1 MQQTRVAEQAP
12 LTRPPPAVHAGLAV
26 QMPISLV
33 VGDLQLSPAIN
44 GISCLLNS
52 PAFWKKS
59 AATLRA
65 RSATPVS
72 MGNSGVIKPN

>member
-33 VGDLQLSPAIN
+33 VADLQLSPAIS
-44 GISCLLNS
+44 GINCLLNS

-59 AATLRA
+59 ATTLVV